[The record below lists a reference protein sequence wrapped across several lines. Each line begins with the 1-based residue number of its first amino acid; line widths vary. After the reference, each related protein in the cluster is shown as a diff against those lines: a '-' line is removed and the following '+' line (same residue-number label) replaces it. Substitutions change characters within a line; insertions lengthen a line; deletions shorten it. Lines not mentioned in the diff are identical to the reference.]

1 MILVQ
6 RHAGRLLVGI
16 HLAIQVFLSH
26 AQRFSCETASC
37 AKYDVWTNV
46 SFENSTEVCDQLQ
59 LKAFDDFIPEFRRQ
73 CREWA
78 AAGLGPWGDCRRM
91 YCQTLGQLAGN
102 LSHMGTNMYYGGD
115 ECRPLLNFNQTLCE
129 TSYRDTEAFCDCL
142 CPTMG
147 KLQIPAVG
155 GCEDKILQFLLLGRR
170 GYELSQKYQLSG
182 YCAGFICEHFTK
194 LGDPD
199 PAFPVDG
206 IPPVC
211 LNFDLPWRLYN
222 CNELLSRKPY
232 DPEPWDTPYPQDSV
246 LECTDTT
253 THPVDLNAID
263 TWGVCSNHK
272 FRWRCPQ
279 DFPVMCRDPYYCLG
293 DHCCVQ
299 TVAECPGGER
309 VASTMLGW
317 ELPEW
322 LGQIPPELVQ
332 ILITSS
338 TLDAYQEFLNN
349 LGTTS
354 PGPSFAQQIGEYAWA
369 GSAVLVVIGVT
380 CACLACYYMG
390 LINAAHVRKAVIGPA
405 RLLNAYHA
413 DPVTF
418 FASGN
423 LPRNKKREAPL
434 PPMRPAHEIEE
445 ERRDNE
451 AINAL
456 ADAWDIATLKGMRH
470 LVSKAGD
477 PDPVQAKLLKDAIRI
492 ATSRGLQARLNLVE
506 DLVQKGEKWLSTL
519 EAEKDLLRAVEEA
532 RPDLRWAAQVRLT
545 QPPVLGKPWHA
556 TTQSKAAELEVR
568 KAGWTH
574 IEDLR
579 AAVQA
584 AKSQDISESHM
595 SQAEELLAALIA
607 RTHELPADRCVL
619 DPDGEGV
626 KLLPKGQHRAV
637 WPITGDSYTFNAGS
651 KIGGEMGVDMSVPRE
666 ILGDAAI
673 DDARPVCAEW
683 AKSSTCKAGRDC
695 PWRHCKPQ
703 VGDSVR
709 ECILFDM

>member
-293 DHCCVQ
+293 Q
-299 TVAECPGGER
+299 GPQPFWG
-309 VASTMLGW
+309 
-317 ELPEW
+317 
-322 LGQIPPELVQ
+322 
-332 ILITSS
+332 SS
-338 TLDAYQEFLNN
+338 C
-349 LGTTS
+349 S
-354 PGPSFAQQIGEYAWA
+354 RCFAMW
-369 GSAVLVVIGVT
+369 
-380 CACLACYYMG
+380 
-390 LINAAHVRKAVIGPA
+390 
-405 RLLNAYHA
+405 
-413 DPVTF
+413 
-418 FASGN
+418 
-423 LPRNKKREAPL
+423 
-434 PPMRPAHEIEE
+434 
-445 ERRDNE
+445 
-451 AINAL
+451 
-456 ADAWDIATLKGMRH
+456 W
-470 LVSKAGD
+470 
-477 PDPVQAKLLKDAIRI
+477 
-492 ATSRGLQARLNLVE
+492 
-506 DLVQKGEKWLSTL
+506 
-519 EAEKDLLRAVEEA
+519 
-532 RPDLRWAAQVRLT
+532 
-545 QPPVLGKPWHA
+545 
-556 TTQSKAAELEVR
+556 
-568 KAGWTH
+568 
-574 IEDLR
+574 
-579 AAVQA
+579 
-584 AKSQDISESHM
+584 
-595 SQAEELLAALIA
+595 
-607 RTHELPADRCVL
+607 RC
-619 DPDGEGV
+619 
-626 KLLPKGQHRAV
+626 Q
-637 WPITGDSYTFNAGS
+637 
-651 KIGGEMGVDMSVPRE
+651 
-666 ILGDAAI
+666 
-673 DDARPVCAEW
+673 
-683 AKSSTCKAGRDC
+683 
-695 PWRHCKPQ
+695 
-703 VGDSVR
+703 
-709 ECILFDM
+709 

>member
-182 YCAGFICEHFTK
+182 YCAGFICEHSTK

-293 DHCCVQ
+293 Q
-299 TVAECPGGER
+299 GPQPFWG
-309 VASTMLGW
+309 
-317 ELPEW
+317 
-322 LGQIPPELVQ
+322 
-332 ILITSS
+332 SS
-338 TLDAYQEFLNN
+338 CSRCFAMWWRCQWDFSWNEQDNQVC
-349 LGTTS
+349 S
-354 PGPSFAQQIGEYAWA
+354 MPSMRYLSVDFHSAWA
-369 GSAVLVVIGVT
+369 LQVITAACKLWQSAQEVNVLHQQ
-380 CACLACYYMG
+380 C
-390 LINAAHVRKAVIGPA
+390 
-405 RLLNAYHA
+405 
-413 DPVTF
+413 
-418 FASGN
+418 
-423 LPRNKKREAPL
+423 
-434 PPMRPAHEIEE
+434 
-445 ERRDNE
+445 
-451 AINAL
+451 
-456 ADAWDIATLKGMRH
+456 
-470 LVSKAGD
+470 
-477 PDPVQAKLLKDAIRI
+477 
-492 ATSRGLQARLNLVE
+492 
-506 DLVQKGEKWLSTL
+506 
-519 EAEKDLLRAVEEA
+519 
-532 RPDLRWAAQVRLT
+532 
-545 QPPVLGKPWHA
+545 
-556 TTQSKAAELEVR
+556 
-568 KAGWTH
+568 
-574 IEDLR
+574 
-579 AAVQA
+579 
-584 AKSQDISESHM
+584 
-595 SQAEELLAALIA
+595 
-607 RTHELPADRCVL
+607 
-619 DPDGEGV
+619 
-626 KLLPKGQHRAV
+626 
-637 WPITGDSYTFNAGS
+637 
-651 KIGGEMGVDMSVPRE
+651 
-666 ILGDAAI
+666 
-673 DDARPVCAEW
+673 
-683 AKSSTCKAGRDC
+683 
-695 PWRHCKPQ
+695 
-703 VGDSVR
+703 
-709 ECILFDM
+709 